1 MIKFMVDTNLSKFEQ
16 EVEVL
21 EKVSDLQGFSKLV
34 DKGLSNSS
42 FTNQLDIEDM
52 TRFLVMEKLET
63 ALIDVYDYSDS
74 NFKKIDVLKLG
85 IELFNLMEKLHDKD
99 ITHQNL
105 KPDNIIFDKFFSKGD
120 LAMGKNIL
128 KYEGLDLIQRKG

>member
-42 FTNQLDIEDM
+42 FTNQLGIEDM
-52 TRFLVMEKLET
+52 TRFLIMEKLET

>member
-21 EKVSDLQGFSKLV
+21 EKVSDLPGFSKLV

>member
-1 MIKFMVDTNLSKFEQ
+1 MVDTNLSKFEQ

-74 NFKKIDVLKLG
+74 NFKKIDVLNLG